1 MSSSSAW
8 DRRIPNNGDLSQSPV
23 YAGTCS
29 TTSGYLPDPRICIFF
44 WKEFVII
51 QSWELTQQWKIT
63 SQKLPILQI
72 NSLAPNSLSWNL
84 RSH

>member
-44 WKEFVII
+44 LEGVCNYSKLGINSTMENH
-51 QSWELTQQWKIT
+51 LTKIT
-63 SQKLPILQI
+63 YFTDKFFGPKFFVME
-72 NSLAPNSLSWNL
+72 P
-84 RSH
+84 